1 MADTTLR
8 IALENVDFR
17 LPTQVTDDNSVLA
30 LKSLAFE
37 PLVRWQPDGLVTP
50 GLFASW
56 EDRNAQDW
64 SFRIREDAVF
74 HDGEPCTADDIVAY
88 IHGFLDSKDYFG
100 MSWSYAR
107 YFARTTFEAEGD
119 RVVRVRNAEPFP
131 DLLNVLNDFWPCRIN
146 KLGQPIIGT
155 GIYRVTEFERR
166 DGTGKATLQLICPSQ
181 SSSHPKHVVAIHE
194 PSGEKRLQLL
204 RDGHVDAA
212 LNLERVEDLGVLD
225 FSPSSIWGRVTSTL
239 SAIYYLNCTN
249 GTFASPEARLAANLA
264 VDNAALVEEV
274 YQGFASPAATVVSPF
289 HLGHREAGLQPIP
302 YDPAA
307 AREILQHHD
316 ITAPI
321 ILRTPV
327 YMPEHAQKI
336 SRFVAS
342 ALEAVGFTVKIELE
356 TNRPEYARSIG
367 LRKNVGDLAL
377 FDSTPNTTFR
387 VLDDKISSANNATWW
402 LGYHDEEFQPLFAKA
417 RTEVTGHDRARAYA
431 ACLERVQQNP
441 PWLYVTHPHVVW
453 ASRPGVVVDVGPSGV
468 LPLVGEDQTS
478 TQTYQQQ

>member
-1 MADTTLR
+1 MADTVLR

-37 PLVRWQPDGLVTP
+37 PLVRWQPNGLVTP

-56 EDRNAQDW
+56 ENDNAQDW

-74 HDGEPCTADDIVAY
+74 HDGEPCKADDVVAY
-88 IHGFLDSKDYFG
+88 IHGFLNSKDYFG

-119 RVVRVRNAEPFP
+119 KVVRVRNAEPFP

-146 KLGQPIIGT
+146 KLGQPIVGT
-155 GIYRVTEFERR
+155 GIYRVTDFERR
-166 DGTGKATLQLICPSQ
+166 DGIGKATLQLINPSQ
-181 SSSHPKHVVAIHE
+181 LPSHPKQVVAIHE

-204 RDGHVDAA
+204 HDGHVDAA
-212 LNLERVEDLGVLD
+212 LNLERVEDLSVLD
-225 FSPSSIWGRVTSTL
+225 FASSLSWGRVTSTL

-249 GTFASPEARLAANLA
+249 GIFASPEARLAANLA
-264 VDNAALVEEV
+264 VDNTALVEEV

-289 HLGHREAGLQPIP
+289 HLGHREADLQPIP

-307 AREILQHHD
+307 AREILQRHD

-321 ILRTPV
+321 VLRTPV

-336 SRFVAS
+336 SKFVAS

-367 LRKNVGDLAL
+367 LRKHVGDLAL

-387 VLDDKISSANNATWW
+387 VLDDKVSSANNATWW
-402 LGYHDEEFQPLFAKA
+402 LGYHDEEFQRLFTKA
-417 RTEVTGHDRARAYA
+417 RTEVTGHDRAEAYA
-431 ACLERVQQNP
+431 ACLKRVQQNP
-441 PWLYVTHPHVVW
+441 PWLYVAHPHVVW
-453 ASRPGVVVDVGPSGV
+453 ASRSGVAVDVGPSGV
-468 LPLVGEDQTS
+468 LSLAGEDQKS
-478 TQTYQQQ
+478 LQT